1 MPTSG
6 RRSEGHAPLHLAAVG
21 SLLHGS
27 KLQTYKLKLCP
38 FQQDFCAGRLRVHGW
53 LPRQLNS
60 A

>member
-53 LPRQLNS
+53 LP
-60 A
+60 